1 MTKKERDLYCQGSW
15 LRERWRLNPED
26 STFLSVDIE
35 AHGHNWR
42 LSQVVRAL
50 ASHGRAT
57 KPHNDECRERIR
69 TTIEKNLDGK
79 AYKDRTAETE
89 GVKER
94 KRARV

>member
-26 STFLSVDIE
+26 STSSSADIE
-35 AHGHNWR
+35 AHGHTGGCPGCA
-42 LSQVVRAL
+42 AL

-69 TTIEKNLDGK
+69 TTIERTLTGK
-79 AYKDRTAETE
+79 HTKTE
-89 GVKER
+89 PLKQSE
-94 KRARV
+94 